1 MNEPTWNH
9 RYARANGID
18 VHCVRH
24 GKGIPLVMLHGW
36 PEFWYVYRKNV
47 PALAERFDVLV
58 PDLRGFGETEKPGLP
73 HPERPPRCPGGG
85 PEGAY

>member
-1 MNEPTWNH
+1 MNQLTWNH
-9 RYARANGID
+9 RYARANDID
-18 VHCVRH
+18 VHYVRH
-24 GKGIPLVMLHGW
+24 GGGMPLVMLHGW

-73 HPERPPRCPGGG
+73 DPPSDPKMSWWRT
-85 PEGAY
+85 